1 MLIVFHVPLPTAAT
15 HLCPLTHPRSCGPLL
30 MPGGHLIGA
39 EQRPAPNLLLVNV
52 TDSLAGAPRVA
63 LVCVPAKSGSTSFYN
78 WLYRSL
84 ADQHWPYQGSPWIQ
98 NTSSPRW
105 HGLKGWAVRF
115 KQLPLRQRRVLL
127 RSTAVRRFAFH
138 RHPIERA
145 LSGFNSKA
153 ACGHGD
159 QSDHVGVVRRP
170 HKLEGALQARASPPN
185 GALRLSELRPAPHTH
200 PAGAAASQAGAHGG
214 AAARARL
221 RAARESAVPDGARLG
236 APARGG
242 GERKRGGAP
251 PHQRPLPAA
260 D

>member
-1 MLIVFHVPLPTAAT
+1 MIVFHPTAAT
-15 HLCPLTHPRSCGPLL
+15 HLCPLTQPRSCGPLL
-30 MPGGHLIGA
+30 MPGGQLIGA

-170 HKLEGALQARASPPN
+170 HKLEEGSCRPSQRGTAPERAPP
-185 GALRLSELRPAPHTH
+185 RPTHAPRRCGSFSSRG
-200 PAGAAASQAGAHGG
+200 PRRRGSSSQAPS
-214 AAARARL
+214 RAGKCH
-221 RAARESAVPDGARLG
+221 A
-236 APARGG
+236 
-242 GERKRGGAP
+242 
-251 PHQRPLPAA
+251 
-260 D
+260 